1 MATEGSFTRPD
12 ISGNSAFGVWA
23 SPSAILALS
32 VLWIVLL
39 ILFRLFDQ
47 WDFGFSGLFFDPG
60 RCAATARADGHGC
73 SGFTLANWPV
83 LSGIREFLHP
93 FPVQLGIIVLVML
106 IVELAMGK
114 RWTDAGIRIKS
125 VLIGTL
131 ILGPGLIVNGIL
143 KVFWGRPRPWMT
155 EEYGGWLPFVDA
167 GTISSYCDTGNC
179 SFVSGEAASAGWLMC
194 LALLFAVHG
203 YKSLARLFGVVA
215 VAMAGLR
222 VAFGAH
228 YLSDA
233 VLGFLLTVIVF
244 AVLAA
249 GAEGRLDP
257 VFGRIRSAIAGL
269 RRRG

>member
-1 MATEGSFTRPD
+1 MATEGSFTRPGV
-12 ISGNSAFGVWA
+12 SGNSAFGVWA

-32 VLWIVLL
+32 VLWVVLL
-39 ILFRLFDQ
+39 VLFRLLDQ

-73 SGFTLANWPV
+73 SGFTLASWPV

-93 FPVQLGIIVLVML
+93 FPVQLGIVLLVML
-106 IVELAMGK
+106 VFELALGK
-114 RWTDAGIRIKS
+114 RWEDAGVRVKT
-125 VLIGTL
+125 VLIGVL

-143 KVFWGRPRPWMT
+143 KAFWGRPRPWMT
-155 EEYGGWLPFVDA
+155 EDYGGWLPFVEA
-167 GTISSYCDTGNC
+167 GTISGYCDTGNC

-194 LALLFAVHG
+194 IALILAVYG
-203 YKSLARLFGVVA
+203 YRGLAGLFGVVA

-222 VAFGAH
+222 VVFGAH

-233 VLGFLLTVIVF
+233 VLGFLLTIIVF

-249 GAEGRLDP
+249 GAEGRLAP
-257 VFGRIRSAIAGL
+257 LFGRIVPAIDAL

>member
-1 MATEGSFTRPD
+1 MATEGSFTRPGV
-12 ISGNSAFGVWA
+12 SGTSAFGVWA

-32 VLWIVLL
+32 VLWVVLL
-39 ILFRLFDQ
+39 VLFRLLDQ

-73 SGFTLANWPV
+73 SGFTLASWPV

-93 FPVQLGIIVLVML
+93 FPVQLGIVLLVML
-106 IVELAMGK
+106 VVELALGK
-114 RWTDAGIRIKS
+114 RWEDAGVRVKT
-125 VLIGTL
+125 VLIGAL
-131 ILGPGLIVNGIL
+131 ILGPGVIVNGIL
-143 KVFWGRPRPWMT
+143 KAFWGRPRPWMT
-155 EEYGGWLPFVDA
+155 EDYGGWLPFVEA
-167 GTISSYCDTGNC
+167 GTISGYCDTGNC

-194 LALLFAVHG
+194 IALILAVYG
-203 YKSLARLFGVVA
+203 YRGLAWLFGVVA

-222 VAFGAH
+222 VVFGAH

-233 VLGFLLTVIVF
+233 VLGFLLTIIVF

-249 GAEGRLDP
+249 GAEGRLAP
-257 VFGRIRSAIAGL
+257 LFGRIGPAIDAL